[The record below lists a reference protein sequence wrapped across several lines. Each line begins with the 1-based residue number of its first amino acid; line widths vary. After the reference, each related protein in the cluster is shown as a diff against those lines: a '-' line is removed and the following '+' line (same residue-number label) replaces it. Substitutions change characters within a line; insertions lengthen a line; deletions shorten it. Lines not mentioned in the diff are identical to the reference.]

1 MLPELSTLHLAEAA
15 ADGAPTD
22 VSDDASS
29 ALPHGWLR
37 GIDTSSEPSQTYYWD
52 AVNGCAQ
59 WEVPWSDVVEWQ
71 SPRCDTAVDLG

>member
-1 MLPELSTLHLAEAA
+1 MAQEFHTCPDSDAPMRPRDAGVDRFLAEAA

-22 VSDDASS
+22 VSDASS

-52 AVNGCAQ
+52 
-59 WEVPWSDVVEWQ
+59 
-71 SPRCDTAVDLG
+71 R